1 MAPIYDSDVAEE
13 RWSQSEWSRYELW
26 EKVEHRLRRNK
37 RFWIGLAVL
46 IFLSISSIPVAIDQ
60 RPRWAALSLAREL
73 ALEINRLKLDASLQ
87 HQAYRIRFDGP
98 GSLDFVVEK
107 AESCSSAAFEE
118 ARKGALLSG
127 KGSVPFQLLNRQ
139 KAGEAGIP
147 GVVTEFC
154 YDPLQGN
161 SNVLQSK
168 ESVGFAIAPANDLT
182 ANRFDR
188 LAILLVSGPSA
199 EVSFD

>member
-37 RFWIGLAVL
+37 RFWVGLAVL
-46 IFLSISSIPVAIDQ
+46 IFLSISSLPVAMDQ
-60 RPRWAALSLAREL
+60 RPRWMALSIAREL
-73 ALEINRLKLDASLQ
+73 ALEINRLKLEASLT
-87 HQAYRIRFDGP
+87 HQAYRIRFDGS
-98 GSLDFVVEK
+98 GSLEYVVSK
-107 AESCSSAAFEE
+107 AENCGSSSFQET
-118 ARKGALLSG
+118 RKGTLAAG
-127 KGSVPFQLLNRQ
+127 KKVDSFLLLNEQ

-147 GVVTEFC
+147 GVVTELC
-154 YDPLQGN
+154 YDPLQG
-161 SNVLQSK
+161 SSPSTLGK

-182 ANRFDR
+182 ARRFDR